1 MEFEN
6 TFEVDAP
13 IDEVYAALMDVE
25 RVAPCVPG
33 AQVLEKTA
41 DDAYQVGIKVK
52 VGPMS
57 MLYKGT
63 VEIVSSDPVAHE
75 ATMRARARESR
86 GQGMAD
92 AQVQMALSGDDGST
106 KGTIHSDVKLSG
118 KVAAMGGGVIREVSG
133 KLVDQFARNLEE
145 MLGSGGAKGTTQEA
159 AAAAAPATPTA
170 ESPAP
175 AAEPAASEG
184 VASEGA
190 ASAAASPGAQPT
202 PSAAAA
208 AGPAHADAA
217 RAVDR
222 ARGARGRWPHRAAD
236 RVAAAGPEGARRPR
250 AGARRPR
257 GGPAQASSL
266 SSGSSADKASTSTSS
281 GGRSASMTAIRS
293 GSAAASSS

>member
-106 KGTIHSDVKLSG
+106 TKGTIHSDVKLSG

-145 MLGSGGAKGTTQEA
+145 MLGSGGARRRRRRQR
-159 AAAAAPATPTA
+159 P
-170 ESPAP
+170 
-175 AAEPAASEG
+175 
-184 VASEGA
+184 
-190 ASAAASPGAQPT
+190 QP
-202 PSAAAA
+202 P
-208 AGPAHADAA
+208 
-217 RAVDR
+217 R
-222 ARGARGRWPHRAAD
+222 
-236 RVAAAGPEGARRPR
+236 RRPR
-250 AGARRPR
+250 PRARPPRPSRPPPKASPPNEPHRRPPPPAHSRRPR
-257 GGPAQASSL
+257 RPLRPGPRRRRSPRRRPSPRRSRSVASS
-266 SSGSSADKASTSTSS
+266 
-281 GGRSASMTAIRS
+281 GR
-293 GSAAASSS
+293 